1 MEVDTNVEVLYDF
14 EYSPKDGQKVVIKE
28 GEKLLLLKKTNKDWW
43 QVIRSIG
50 RPFYVPSTY
59 VKVLGEKDG
68 AVKKRN
74 NISSAS
80 PPRNFTVSV
89 NIKSPDQKPIKTK
102 VMLNCDEIPTDRV
115 SERYGRI
122 PFSSSSEL
130 SKKKDTLA
138 EANILD
144 DNMSPSLADLA
155 KEITFKPKQDRL
167 KYSGSFKTRYER
179 KMPSRS
185 FSGSTPDL
193 TCDSEPSPPDINHTK
208 SVEQLPDLENNVVP
222 TNRHISNNIRSLAE
236 KLERNMAK
244 SFNSSYENNNLKDS
258 SDSVGSSI
266 GGHAS
271 VDTLGASSSESIDK
285 PKIPPVAKPR
295 RFQPVAQ
302 NEVIYANCLEV
313 AREMQLRSP
322 CRRNSEKDDSSEE
335 MPTMTSPPIPPT
347 GWSTY
352 VDTETQ
358 QTSYIHSSTG
368 EKWHSAS
375 DHSGRLYYFKENS
388 SESSWTLP
396 NQSPQSSYHQN
407 QEVQPPV
414 SPQPLPSDLAKF
426 NKISQSQ
433 VDVIARKQRTAKAL
447 SLIVPSKI
455 DEKEFT
461 NQKNKSRLPEGLISV
476 ISEGPLHFTKI
487 AEAGKRVR
495 KNWNPVYVVLTEL
508 YLFIY
513 KDLKAFHSH
522 KTPPEVTIDLQ
533 GVEVCSGGSVSGR
546 KHVLLLSNQSGFQ
559 IALQCENIHSVL
571 HWGTKI
577 QETAKVIPEKISNKL
592 GSINENPVEEPSKKG
607 SNIGRSKSVNFKNKD
622 DSTEDLGSQAERQGK
637 IKERLKKFFHKRPTM
652 DSLVKKGIWK
662 DEPVFGCYLEQA
674 CGHSNT
680 GPHGKVPLFVV
691 KCIAAIESSEENM
704 KAVGLYRAS
713 GNLSQIQKIRLQI
726 DQNNYTGLAK
736 EEDVHVL
743 TGALKLFF
751 RELKEPLIPFKLFPK
766 VIQAGTTQNTK
777 EKLSMFV
784 DFAKSLPAVNRD
796 TLKFLLQ
803 HLLRVTQYQ
812 EFNMMHIANLATV
825 FGPTLLWSEQES
837 LNMAFDLIQQNMV
850 IDALLNNYHHIFK

>member
-1 MEVDTNVEVLYDF
+1 MWESNPVYRCGLVDRKSFFTALCEDAMKFVGQLTLECRLAIFDDTTFEHFYISGPDALPVVNQKSQSDSDIFWNLIIATFEEILNQLDLVENPALDKEFLESCSNIHNMINDDLDPTCSRLSLANNPGTELSNWECDTEDNV
-14 EYSPKDGQKVVIKE
+14 
-28 GEKLLLLKKTNKDWW
+28 
-43 QVIRSIG
+43 
-50 RPFYVPSTY
+50 ST
-59 VKVLGEKDG
+59 L
-68 AVKKRN
+68 
-74 NISSAS
+74 ISE
-80 PPRNFTVSV
+80 T
-89 NIKSPDQKPIKTK
+89 TY
-102 VMLNCDEIPTDRV
+102 PTDDDDTQ
-115 SERYGRI
+115 SE
-122 PFSSSSEL
+122 
-130 SKKKDTLA
+130 
-138 EANILD
+138 
-144 DNMSPSLADLA
+144 
-155 KEITFKPKQDRL
+155 
-167 KYSGSFKTRYER
+167 
-179 KMPSRS
+179 
-185 FSGSTPDL
+185 
-193 TCDSEPSPPDINHTK
+193 
-208 SVEQLPDLENNVVP
+208 
-222 TNRHISNNIRSLAE
+222 
-236 KLERNMAK
+236 
-244 SFNSSYENNNLKDS
+244 S
-258 SDSVGSSI
+258 SDVKAWIISLYYSAFDDYEF
-266 GGHAS
+266 H
-271 VDTLGASSSESIDK
+271 
-285 PKIPPVAKPR
+285 
-295 RFQPVAQ
+295 
-302 NEVIYANCLEV
+302 VIEHN
-313 AREMQLRSP
+313 
-322 CRRNSEKDDSSEE
+322 DDGDEDIE
-335 MPTMTSPPIPPT
+335 
-347 GWSTY
+347 
-352 VDTETQ
+352 
-358 QTSYIHSSTG
+358 
-368 EKWHSAS
+368 WHSAS

-637 IKERLKKFFHKRPTM
+637 IKESYFYISKHLT
-652 DSLVKKGIWK
+652 

-704 KAVGLYRAS
+704 KAV
-713 GNLSQIQKIRLQI
+713 
-726 DQNNYTGLAK
+726 